1 MKRFLPLIIFAG
13 LCVVLLIGLSLNPKE
28 IPSPFV
34 GKNAPTFN
42 LPVLGKSQESFSPEQ
57 MQGKVWLLNVW
68 ASWCVSCR
76 DEHPIL
82 NQLAQQKV
90 IPIVG
95 LNYKDKDP
103 AALEW
108 LARMENPYILSV
120 VDAAGNVGINYGVY
134 GVPESFL
141 IDGKGKIVHK
151 FIGPL
156 TSALVQNELLPKL
169 AQLNSS
175 TK

>member
-1 MKRFLPLIIFAG
+1 
-13 LCVVLLIGLSLNPKE
+13 
-28 IPSPFV
+28 
-34 GKNAPTFN
+34 
-42 LPVLGKSQESFSPEQ
+42 
-57 MQGKVWLLNVW
+57 
-68 ASWCVSCR
+68 
-76 DEHPIL
+76 
-82 NQLAQQKV
+82 
-90 IPIVG
+90 
-95 LNYKDKDP
+95 
-103 AALEW
+103 
-108 LARMENPYILSV
+108 MENPYLLSV
-120 VDAAGNVGINYGVY
+120 VDAAGSVGINYGVY